1 MTSFEFAT
9 AARIIF
15 GNGKLAQIGAV
26 AAEHGTHALVVT
38 GRTVDRAAPLL
49 KLLDAADVMYTTFT
63 IPTEPTVERVQQG
76 VETLRSAECDLVIG
90 FGGGSA
96 IDAAKAVAALATNP
110 GEPLDYLEV
119 IGKGQKLSEPP
130 LPCIAIPTTSGTG
143 AEVTRNAVLASKQ
156 HRVKVS
162 LRSPLML
169 PDVALV
175 DPELTLSLPPK
186 ETALT
191 GMDALT
197 QVIEPYVSIHANPL
211 TDAICREG
219 IVRAASSLRRVYT
232 HPHDIEARENM
243 ALASL
248 FGGLALANS
257 KLGAVHGFA
266 GPLGGMFDAPHGG
279 ICAALLPIVTRAN
292 EQALQ
297 QRDPAHPALI
307 RYTEIAQWLTGDLT
321 ATIEDGVLWLQ
332 ETLGLLQIPALGTY
346 GITESDF
353 DTIIDK
359 SMKSSSMKG
368 NAIVLDENEL
378 ASILQAAL

>member
-1 MTSFEFAT
+1 MSSFEFAT

-15 GNGKLAQIGAV
+15 GNGKLTQIGAV

-49 KLLDAADVMYTTFT
+49 KLLDAADVMYTTFA

-96 IDAAKAVAALATNP
+96 IDAAKAIAALATNP

-232 HPHDIEARENM
+232 HPDDIEARENM

-292 EQALQ
+292 VQALQ
-297 QRDPAHPALI
+297 QRDPAHLALV

-332 ETLGLLQIPALGTY
+332 ETLDLLQIPALGTY
-346 GITESDF
+346 GIAESDF
-353 DTIIDK
+353 DAIIDK

-378 ASILQAAL
+378 ASILQVAL